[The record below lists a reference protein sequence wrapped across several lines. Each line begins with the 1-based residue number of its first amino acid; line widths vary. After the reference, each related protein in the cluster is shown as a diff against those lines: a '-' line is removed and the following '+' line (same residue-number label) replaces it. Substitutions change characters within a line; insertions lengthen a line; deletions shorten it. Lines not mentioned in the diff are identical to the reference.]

1 MSTEAEAPTTL
12 TERRQDAFFN
22 DALLF
27 SAAFTGA
34 VVVYTATVLLGRL
47 VGVGDVDLSWSDGL
61 PDHLLVVGLV
71 AGELFLLWNNG
82 LRAGLRGHSIGMH
95 RVGVR
100 VVDRTSGALLGAGR
114 GLVRG
119 LVQVVLLDLLL
130 TALPFG
136 LPTVLRTATPDAWH
150 IGILA
155 YVVVAVGL
163 VMLVVPALPNP
174 ADLLARSRVVEAT
187 GEDALLTPQRRTVV
201 TVLEVV
207 GVVGLLAVAA
217 SYVWFAWPVL
227 VHAPSLW

>member
-12 TERRQDAFFN
+12 TEKRQDAFFN

-34 VVVYTATVLLGRL
+34 VVVYAALLVVGRLLGL
-47 VGVGDVDLSWSDGL
+47 EDVELSWSEGL
-61 PDHLLVVGLV
+61 PDHLLVAGLV

-82 LRAGLRGHSIGMH
+82 LRAGRRGHSIGMH

-100 VVDRTSGALLGAGR
+100 VVDRESGALLGAGR

-150 IGILA
+150 VGILA
-155 YVVVAVGL
+155 YVVLAVAVVL
-163 VMLVVPALPNP
+163 LVVPSLPNP

-187 GEDALLTPQRRTVV
+187 GEDALLTPKRRTVV
-201 TVLEVV
+201 TVLEVA
-207 GVVGLLAVAA
+207 GVVGLVAVAA
-217 SYVWFAWPVL
+217 SYVWFVWPVL
-227 VHAPSLW
+227 HAPSLW